1 MTSRL
6 RRLRAPAA
14 VIAGFVVAGI
24 VLEKA
29 NAFPL
34 LRVALNRTPGR
45 IPSTLVLPRDDLD
58 RRVST
63 VSLYVPNR
71 DLYDLDT
78 GILSHKLQHGRQWE
92 RQGWISFF
100 ERGQLTF
107 GGSAGVRVHGGGS
120 RTISWPQSFRLYFR
134 KQYGTTALPGAVAFG
149 GDHTHA
155 LKRLILHNDMR
166 PWQSMDNR
174 AHLINPLA
182 YDIARAMGNI
192 TPETRPVRFYLNGTF
207 QGVYV
212 LTEHFDVRDFF
223 EPHGGRRA
231 YMNDDQLD
239 RLWSRVQDVTPL
251 TMRTIAPLVDIDNL
265 TRWFIA
271 MVFCGTLDAY
281 QGPGQF
287 YQPERTPAPWFW
299 VTWDMDHSFQ
309 LEALD
314 SFAGLLEAPGQRRG
328 RRANEPRPRI
338 LTTLLRDDPEYREY
352 FKTVWVELMNFA
364 VTRDFV
370 RERFAYYA
378 AQNLALGVPDSEY
391 LPRVRQFLEHRPAI
405 IRAHAA
411 HWLGTEP
418 MLRLQVWSGGRSF
431 TVDSHAVE
439 SGWEGYYFPGMS
451 VRVSATRAGDIRPV
465 HWRVN
470 GQLVSGSEVAI
481 RMDRDT
487 VIQAEED

>member
-1 MTSRL
+1 MTARL
-6 RRLRAPAA
+6 RRLAAPAA
-14 VIAGFVVAGI
+14 VMAGLVAAG
-24 VLEKA
+24 LLLDKA

-45 IPSTLVLPRDDLD
+45 LPSTLVLPRQD
-58 RRVST
+58 RDRGVPT
-63 VSLYVPNR
+63 VSLYLTNH

-78 GILSHKLQHGRQWE
+78 GIVSHKLQHGRQWE

-100 ERGQLTF
+100 EHGQLTF

-120 RTISWPQSFRLYFR
+120 RTTSFPQSFRLYFR
-134 KQYGTTALPGAVAFG
+134 KQYGTTALPGGVAFG
-149 GDHTHA
+149 ANHPHP
-155 LKRLILHNDMR
+155 LKRLVLHNDMR

-174 AHLINPLA
+174 YHLVNPLA

-192 TPETRPVRFYLNGTF
+192 TPETRPIRFYLNGTF

-239 RLWSRVQDVTPL
+239 RLWSDVQALTPVR
-251 TMRTIAPLVDIDNL
+251 MRTLAPLVDVDNL

-287 YQPERTPAPWFW
+287 YQPERVPAPWFW
-299 VTWDMDHSFQ
+299 VTWDMDHSFRN
-309 LEALD
+309 EDLD
-314 SFAGLLEAPGQRRG
+314 NFEGLLEQPGHRRG

-338 LTTLLRDDPEYREY
+338 LTALIREDPEYREY
-352 FKTVWVELMNFA
+352 FKAVWVELMNFV

-378 AQNLALGVPDSEY
+378 AQSLALGVPDSEY
-391 LPRVRQFLEHRPAI
+391 VPKVRQFLERRPAI
-405 IRAHAA
+405 IRAQAA
-411 HWLGTEP
+411 RWLGTGP
-418 MLRLQVWSGGRSF
+418 MLRVQVWSGGRAI
-431 TVDSHAVE
+431 TVNGHAVE
-439 SGWEGYYFPGMS
+439 SGWEGYYFPGMQ
-451 VRVSATRAGDIRPV
+451 VRVQATGSDSARSRR
-465 HWRVN
+465 WRVN
-470 GQLVSGSEVAI
+470 GESVDGPALSFSIE
-481 RMDRDT
+481 RDT
-487 VIQAEED
+487 LIQAE